1 MLKTHL
7 PFVESMRTGILRSG
21 KPRPRTPSYWGAPPR
36 LGSPRHTSPKTRSTY
51 PLPACPR
58 EKTRRPEERKE
69 VTAELGFGI
78 HELHLGRPAEAGRPT
93 STRCG
98 AEGKRPSLR
107 GRVFVLARLH
117 GERALTLLKGG
128 QRPCGVCVGDLRL
141 PMIAFLRPSLTAC
154 LYHGPLLEHSS
165 TPSVPPL
172 ALATGEEDSC
182 DRGGVSGLSVL
193 CRVGVVWGWMDG
205 RMDGRMDG

>member
-78 HELHLGRPAEAGRPT
+78 HELHLGRPAEAGRPS

-98 AEGKRPSLR
+98 RRLR
-107 GRVFVLARLH
+107 F
-117 GERALTLLKGG
+117 KGTTDHTV
-128 QRPCGVCVGDLRL
+128 R
-141 PMIAFLRPSLTAC
+141 
-154 LYHGPLLEHSS
+154 
-165 TPSVPPL
+165 
-172 ALATGEEDSC
+172 
-182 DRGGVSGLSVL
+182 GVSRRSNRHAPGFPEAQYAFKIL
-193 CRVGVVWGWMDG
+193 MIH
-205 RMDGRMDG
+205 